1 MLQLLKKLKLYAK
14 LVPEA
19 VHKYSHLNLF
29 VIICRLPAPTKVFL
43 QLEHLIG
50 LLLHL

>member
-1 MLQLLKKLKLYAK
+1 MLKLLKKLKLYLK
-14 LVPEA
+14 RGPEIL
-19 VHKYSHLNLF
+19 HKYSHQNLF

-43 QLEHLIG
+43 QVEDHVE